1 MTVTTTPTHIHM
13 YTLPSP
19 SIRTS
24 TTIHSNTIAAAHA
37 ANSRLATP
45 TRSVVKEVK
54 SDKYCYY
61 EKNKGY

>member
-1 MTVTTTPTHIHM
+1 MYDSHNYTYTHTYVHVHAH
-13 YTLPSP
+13 TLPSP

-45 TRSVVKEVK
+45 TRSVVKE
-54 SDKYCYY
+54 
-61 EKNKGY
+61 